1 MPVTFE
7 QGAVFGVLAA
17 AMLFF
22 IWGRW
27 RYDIVALL
35 ALMSLVLGGIIPAEK
50 AFLGFSHP
58 AVITVA
64 AVLVIGQALKRSGVV
79 QTLVRLLAPSR
90 RNPGVQIAAASSL
103 TAVLSAFMNN
113 VGALALMLPVALRNA
128 YRSGRSPSQVL
139 MPLSF
144 ASLLGG
150 LITLIGTPPNI
161 IIATFRGE
169 VTGTPFAMFDFAP
182 VGLPV
187 AVVGLLFVSLIG
199 WRLLPSRRPGEGS
212 EGHSLR
218 IQEYLTEA
226 TIPLGSKLV
235 GQSVRQIEQLCDNE
249 LTVMA
254 IIRGAQRLLAP
265 SSIERL
271 IGADVLI
278 LEGDPAVL
286 EPLFD
291 EGLLKRLAGE
301 DIKAEQLGSD
311 DVRVVEAVLMPHSPI
326 EGQSMRGLRMH
337 DRYGINLLAV
347 ARRGHAPMARL
358 SNIRFR
364 TGDVLLLQGERENL
378 HQVVQALGCLP
389 LAERGL
395 ELAGR
400 RGMLLPMAIFA
411 GAIASAALGHIP
423 VQVAFVA
430 AVAALVLTK
439 TVSLRDAYQSI
450 EWPIIVLLGALIPI
464 GEAMQDT
471 GGTALIAAWV
481 VGLAGDLPVWMMLGL
496 LMVVSMALSDL
507 IHNSPTAVLMAPIA
521 VSVANGLNI
530 SIDPCLIAVAVGS
543 ASPYLSPIGHQSNTL
558 VMGPGGYRFGDYCR
572 MGLPLDLLI
581 LAVGVPLIMWV
592 WMP

>member
-1 MPVTFE
+1 VPVTFE

-17 AMLFF
+17 AMLLF

-27 RYDIVALL
+27 RYDIVALI

-187 AVVGLLFVSLIG
+187 AAVGLLFVSLIG

-235 GQSVRQIEQLCDNE
+235 GQSVRQVEQLCDNE

-271 IGADVLI
+271 LGADVLI

-311 DVRVVEAVLMPHSPI
+311 EVRVVEAVLMPHSQI

-395 ELAGR
+395 GLAGR

-411 GAIASAALGHIP
+411 GAIASAAVGYVP

-430 AVAALVLTK
+430 AVAALILTK
-439 TVSLRDAYQSI
+439 TVSLRDAYESI

-471 GGTALIAAWV
+471 GGTSLIAAWV
-481 VGLAGDLPVWMMLGL
+481 IGLAGDLPVWMMLGL

-521 VSVANGLNI
+521 VSVANGLDI

-543 ASPYLSPIGHQSNTL
+543 ASPYLTPIGHQSNTL

-572 MGLPLDLLI
+572 MGLPLDVLI
-581 LAVGVPLIMWV
+581 VAVGVPLIMWV

>member
-1 MPVTFE
+1 VPVTFE

-17 AMLFF
+17 AMLLF

-27 RYDIVALL
+27 RYDIVALI

-187 AVVGLLFVSLIG
+187 AAVGLLFVSLIG

-235 GQSVRQIEQLCDNE
+235 GQSVRQVEQLCDNE

-271 IGADVLI
+271 LGADVLI

-311 DVRVVEAVLMPHSPI
+311 EVRVVEAVLMPHSQI

-395 ELAGR
+395 GLAGR

-411 GAIASAALGHIP
+411 GAIASAALGYVP

-430 AVAALVLTK
+430 AVAALILTK
-439 TVSLRDAYQSI
+439 TVSLRDAYESI

-471 GGTALIAAWV
+471 GGTSLIAAWV
-481 VGLAGDLPVWMMLGL
+481 IGLAGDLPVWMMLGL

-521 VSVANGLNI
+521 VSVANGLDI

-543 ASPYLSPIGHQSNTL
+543 ASPYLTPIGHQSNTL

-572 MGLPLDLLI
+572 MGLPLDVLI
-581 LAVGVPLIMWV
+581 VAVGVPLIMWV